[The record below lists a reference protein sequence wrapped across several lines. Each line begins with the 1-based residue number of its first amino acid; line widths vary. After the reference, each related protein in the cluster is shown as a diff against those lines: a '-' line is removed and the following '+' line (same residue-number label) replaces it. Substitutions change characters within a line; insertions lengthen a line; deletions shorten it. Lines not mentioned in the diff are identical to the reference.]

1 MCLTTNI
8 KGAANGWLDQG
19 LFLVLCYYRG
29 RNECRLLPAIAIR
42 SFSSFTGCNNLE
54 LPQEKRLVNM
64 KALLMGFF
72 GVFAAFLA
80 LGFLIQNPAVFWVI
94 LFVLIAAFVI
104 GVIIGRKKTVL
115 DNPERIKRRN
125 TAFAQSGGISEGDIV
140 HHHQPNGR
148 PFDERDNNSSII
160 GAVAAGAAAAYILK
174 PDAEPRTPVVEPDPE
189 IENAASMYYEGNDSY
204 NEEEGEY

>member
-1 MCLTTNI
+1 MCLTTNS
-8 KGAANGWLDQG
+8 KGAVNGWLDQG
-19 LFLVLCYYRG
+19 LFLVLCYYG
-29 RNECRLLPAIAIR
+29 GCDECYLLSTIAIC
-42 SFSSFTGCNNLE
+42 SFSSFTGCNYLE
-54 LPQEKRLVNM
+54 LPKKKRLVNM

-104 GVIIGRKKTVL
+104 GVIMGRKKTVL

-148 PFDERDNNSSII
+148 PFDERENNSSIL

-174 PDAEPRTPVVEPDPE
+174 PDAEPTTPVVEPAPE
-189 IENAASMYYEGNDSY
+189 IENAAAMYYEGNDSY

>member
-1 MCLTTNI
+1 VCLTTNI

>member
-1 MCLTTNI
+1 V
-8 KGAANGWLDQG
+8 
-19 LFLVLCYYRG
+19 VLCYYG
-29 RNECRLLPAIAIR
+29 GCDECYLLPTIVIR

-54 LPQEKRLVNM
+54 LPKKKRLVTM

-72 GVFAAFLA
+72 GVFAGFLA

-104 GVIIGRKKTVL
+104 GVFMGRKKTVL
-115 DNPERIKRRN
+115 DDAERMRRRD
-125 TAFAQSGGISEGDIV
+125 AALGRIGGISEGDIV
-140 HHHQPNGR
+140 HHHQTNGR
-148 PFDERDNNSSII
+148 PFDERENNSSIL

-174 PDAEPRTPVVEPDPE
+174 PDAEPTAPIVEPDPE
-189 IENAASMYYEGNDSY
+189 IENAAAMYYEGNDSY